1 MTDQR
6 PTVLILFHYFGG
18 EAGATGPTQSIL
30 AMIRALSDRY
40 SFRVIAEALPGDE
53 PGRWTEFEGIPRLP
67 LRTTRAGVK
76 GLRQAINDTPHDVLL
91 ASSYF
96 DPRFT
101 ILPLVL
107 RKIGA
112 LRRSPMLVA
121 PRGEFNPGALKF
133 SRVRKRF
140 YIAAARALRLLG
152 GVSLQATTAGEVDAI
167 RKQLSFYRGAIHLV
181 PNIRTLPPLP
191 PHRLR
196 EAGKP
201 LTIAFL
207 SRIDKMK
214 NLHFAIDVLKSAGVP
229 AIFNIYGPVF
239 STGEEYWRFC
249 QSRIAA
255 LPEGLEIV
263 YRGAVDPALVIPT
276 LAEHDLFFL
285 PTLGE
290 SFGHAIIDSLI
301 AGTPVLLS
309 DRTPWR
315 GLAERG
321 AGWDLPLSQP
331 ESFVAAIRHF
341 ASIGQSEELAM
352 RAAARSYAETE
363 LKPEEAVEQAIA
375 CFETLLEGA
384 RRTESG
390 FT

>member
-1 MTDQR
+1 MTAER
-6 PTVLILFHYFGG
+6 PTVLVLFHYFGG

-30 AMIRALSDRY
+30 AMIRTLSDRY
-40 SFRVIAEALPGDE
+40 CFRVIAEALPEDE

-67 LRTTRAGVK
+67 LHTTRTGVK

-91 ASSYF
+91 ASSFF

-101 ILPLVL
+101 ILPLAL

-112 LRRSPMLVA
+112 LPRSPMLVA

-133 SRVRKRF
+133 SRIRKRL
-140 YIAAARALRLLG
+140 YIAAVRSMRLLDR
-152 GVSLQATTAGEVDAI
+152 VSLQATTTREVDTI
-167 RKQLSFYRGAIHLV
+167 RKQLPFYRGEIHLV

-191 PHRLR
+191 SHRLR
-196 EAGKP
+196 KAGDP

-214 NLHFAIDVLKSAGVP
+214 NLHFAIDVLKSAAVP
-229 AIFNIYGPVF
+229 ATFNIFGPVF
-239 STGEEYWRFC
+239 PTGKEYWRFC
-249 QSRIAA
+249 QSKIGS
-255 LPEGLEIV
+255 LPDGLEIL
-263 YRGAVDPALVIPT
+263 YRGPVDPQAVIPT

-331 ESFVAAIRHF
+331 KSFVSALRDF
-341 ASIGQSEELAM
+341 AGLGQSEELAM
-352 RAAARSYAETE
+352 RAAARTYAEAE
-363 LKPEEAVEQAIA
+363 LKPEEAVELANS
-375 CFETLLEGA
+375 CFATLTDRA
-384 RRTESG
+384 RSTDAG